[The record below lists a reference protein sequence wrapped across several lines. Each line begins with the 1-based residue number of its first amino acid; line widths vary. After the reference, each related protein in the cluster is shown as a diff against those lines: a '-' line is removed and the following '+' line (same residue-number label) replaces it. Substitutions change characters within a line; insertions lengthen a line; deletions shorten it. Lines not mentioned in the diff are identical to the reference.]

1 MLRDKNA
8 TYPQI
13 GLLTSLFVCLLTSLF
28 LAAAQFRAEFNTPTP
43 GVPTAGHTRLERHH
57 GRRRGYFYQHPIIN
71 LLMRKFFILLLLL
84 PSYLNAQ
91 QTAEVKLHLGKPIL
105 FVNNQPQLPLFYA
118 LTHAYG
124 GRWSWE
130 EVPARNLHNFAQAGV
145 RLFQVDLYLEDIWQ
159 SGRDT
164 LDMDKARRQVRGVLA
179 Q

>member
-1 MLRDKNA
+1 
-8 TYPQI
+8 
-13 GLLTSLFVCLLTSLF
+13 
-28 LAAAQFRAEFNTPTP
+28 
-43 GVPTAGHTRLERHH
+43 
-57 GRRRGYFYQHPIIN
+57 
-71 LLMRKFFILLLLL
+71 MRKFFILLLLL

-91 QTAEVKLHLGKPIL
+91 QTAEVKLHLGKPTL
-105 FVNNQPQLPLFYA
+105 FVNNQPQLPLFYS